1 MMLPNFAF
9 TIYPDF
15 NATTFDQTAMEFTP
29 ESNTEDYDSIGLI
42 FSILSFYLIVLGV
55 CISIIYCHHRPGHDV
70 EAGMS
75 DPETDGWYVHVAHNE
90 SLPQYEDEIFDAPPT
105 YDEAIYYTW
114 YHSTE
119 ISCPQIYT
127 TANHGSAPHQQS
139 HLNQSLKNPL
149 TLPTVYK
156 SHPNSISFSP
166 KRRTVQTNLAAF
178 TLPPPQISNLK
189 IHQQAQKQN
198 NRHVQTHIP
207 DPIFSFSHALINIY
221 ILGCL
226 VTNHL
231 MALQT
236 APQEDPIT
244 TSERPN
250 ITLADALTTPTG
262 LVRARK
268 HLDDIDGVDEQ

>member
-1 MMLPNFAF
+1 MLPNFAF

-105 YDEAIYYTW
+105 YDEAIYYT
-114 YHSTE
+114 
-119 ISCPQIYT
+119 
-127 TANHGSAPHQQS
+127 
-139 HLNQSLKNPL
+139 
-149 TLPTVYK
+149 
-156 SHPNSISFSP
+156 
-166 KRRTVQTNLAAF
+166 
-178 TLPPPQISNLK
+178 ISNLK
-189 IHQQAQKQN
+189 IHQQAQKQKD
-198 NRHVQTHIP
+198 RHVQTHIP
-207 DPIFSFSHALINIY
+207 DPIFSLSHALINIY

-226 VTNHL
+226 VTYHL
-231 MALQT
+231 VALQT

-244 TSERPN
+244 TSKRPN
-250 ITLADALTTPTG
+250 TTLADALTTPTG